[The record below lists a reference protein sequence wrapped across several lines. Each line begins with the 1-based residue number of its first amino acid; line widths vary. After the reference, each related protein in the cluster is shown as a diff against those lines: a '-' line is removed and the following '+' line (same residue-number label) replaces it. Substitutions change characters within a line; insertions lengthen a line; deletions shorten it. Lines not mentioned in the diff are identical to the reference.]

1 MKKTKTKQAAGKKSR
16 NGSGR
21 NVHLVAR
28 NMPYFFFLLF
38 LTMLYIG
45 NAQHVE
51 KKVREIDE
59 MRGELKELN
68 WIYMSLKS
76 DVIYEGT
83 YSRIVNKVDQYQL
96 SNQGAI
102 PQKLPNVEQ

>member
-1 MKKTKTKQAAGKKSR
+1 MAEKKKRSSK
-16 NGSGR
+16 GR
-21 NVHLVAR
+21 VHLLVR

-51 KKVREIDE
+51 KKVRDIDE
-59 MRGELKELN
+59 MRGDLKELN

-83 YSRIVNKVDQYQL
+83 YSRIVNRVDQYQL

-102 PQKLPNVEQ
+102 PQKLPQTDL